1 MSEAVPDG
9 YEGYYGRTLWNLL
22 PAAYRAADSEALDAA
37 GPLRE
42 LLARIGASMA
52 VVRRSIDR
60 LLEDQSIETCDSWV
74 IPYLAELLATNL
86 VPSMDARGQRLDV
99 ANTIYY
105 RRRKGTV
112 ALLEQLAHDV
122 TGYEA
127 RVIEFFH
134 RLARNRHGLDPAL
147 GRPAD
152 APDPAGARTLQ
163 RAEQLTGLL
172 TGTPAGGW
180 ADLRHPLGA
189 ALTGSPYDEYH
200 HRADVRPGRGGLG
213 WYGISKVGFFLWR
226 TVALAVDRATPV
238 PVTGCP
244 RHFAFDPT
252 GRQIPLFTPARR
264 GGNDYGE
271 SWVPV
276 GIWQLPMPLTTPLWQ
291 AVSRAG
297 LPNPGPAAYPDPNAS
312 LWPAALS
319 VSATGT
325 GDPVNPSL
333 VTVWPEVGRFRLG
346 PGAPGDV
353 EVSYHYGLFSRIG
366 AGPYDRRQA
375 GTGDAG
381 GPAEPTPAGQET
393 HVPGGAGTALA
404 AALAALAPRGTVV
417 IDDGLTSTAI
427 SDVGSTGTPIDA
439 VTIQAADQERA
450 VIRTEPGTQW
460 VFTGGTSG
468 DSALRLEGL
477 LVSGTDIVLRG
488 QFAEV
493 VLSCCSLDP
502 GGSGRHRT
510 PPAIWD
516 VAVDRRPL
524 TPVTLWVEGEV
535 ALLVL
540 DRCITGPIRTR
551 TGGLVQALS
560 ATDSVIQGLPA
571 EEPGGLTALRDG
583 DALFT
588 ALREGLTTGGD
599 PLSRWLAGQLTQP
612 SKDAV
617 AGHADHTPVA
627 PADAQ
632 LVVADLAAVIAGPL
646 IWTADRFAGRPL
658 RDSTAAAVASPPAD
672 AALAALNR
680 QLLAEAYPLALAD
693 AAIALGAGTADLSR
707 CTVLGEG
714 WLHRLECSESIL
726 DDVVRVQDAQS
737 GCVRF
742 SAWSTGSALPRRYE
756 SVQIDPDAPIM
767 VSRRFGE
774 WGYAQLPDGA
784 DAAIVGG
791 STGGPPSLLT
801 GSHDGSEMG
810 VFCRDAAAVKD
821 RSLEIKLQEFL
832 PVGLSPVIVHLP
844 EADPEGELTRGR
856 PWPPI

>member
-1 MSEAVPDG
+1 MSEAVQDG
-9 YEGYYGRTLWNLL
+9 YERYYGDKLWNLL
-22 PAAYRAADSEALDAA
+22 PAAYRAADSEILDAA
-37 GPLRE
+37 GPLQE

-52 VVRRSIDR
+52 AVRRGIDR
-60 LLEDQSIETCDSWV
+60 LWEDQSIDTCDSWV

-86 VPSMDARGQRLDV
+86 VPGMDARGQRLDV

-105 RRRKGTV
+105 RRRKGTP

-127 RVIEFFH
+127 RVIEFF
-134 RLARNRHGLDPAL
+134 RQLARSRHGLDPEL

-152 APDPAGARTLQ
+152 EPDPAGARTLQ

-180 ADLRHPLGA
+180 ADLRNPLGA
-189 ALTGSPYDEYH
+189 ALTGGYDEYH
-200 HRADVRPGRGGLG
+200 HLADVRPGRGDLG

-226 TVALAVDRATPV
+226 TVALAVDQATPV
-238 PVTGCP
+238 PVSGCP
-244 RHFAFDPT
+244 GHFAFDPT
-252 GRQIPLFTPARR
+252 GRQIPLFTSARR
-264 GGNDYGE
+264 GANDYGE

-276 GIWQLPMPLTTPLWQ
+276 GVWQLPMPLTTPLWE
-291 AVSRAG
+291 AVSRAA
-297 LPNPGPAAYPDPNAS
+297 LPDPGPAGYPDPNAS

-319 VSATGT
+319 VSATGSR
-325 GDPVNPSL
+325 DPLDPSL
-333 VTVWPEVGRFRLG
+333 VTVWPEVGRFQLG
-346 PGAPGDV
+346 PGAPADV
-353 EVSYHYGLFSRIG
+353 KVSYHYGLFSRIG

-375 GTGDAG
+375 GGTGGVADP
-381 GPAEPTPAGQET
+381 PAT
-393 HVPGGAGTALA
+393 HVPGGADTALA
-404 AALAALAPRGTVV
+404 DALAALAPRGSVV
-417 IDDGLTSTAI
+417 IDDALTSI
-427 SDVGSTGTPIDA
+427 GIVDVGSTGTPIDA
-439 VTIQAADQERA
+439 VTVQAADQERA
-450 VIRTEPGTQW
+450 VIRTAPGSEW
-460 VFTGGTSG
+460 VLTGGTAGS
-468 DSALRLEGL
+468 STLRLEGL

-516 VAVDRRPL
+516 VAVDRRDL
-524 TPVTLWVEGEV
+524 TPVTIWVEGEV
-535 ALLVL
+535 ESLVL

-560 ATDSVIQGLPA
+560 AGDSVIQGLPT
-571 EEPGGLTALRDG
+571 EDPGALTALRDG

-588 ALREGLTTGGD
+588 ALREGLTAGGD
-599 PLSRWLAGQLTQP
+599 PLSAWLAGQLSPP
-612 SKDAV
+612 SVAAV
-617 AGHADHTPVA
+617 AGHADHAPVA
-627 PADAQ
+627 PAEAQ
-632 LVVADLAAVIAGPL
+632 LVVADLTAVIAGPL

-658 RDSTAAAVASPPAD
+658 RDSTAAAVANPPAG
-672 AALAALNR
+672 AALAVLNR

-693 AAIALGAGTADLSR
+693 AALALGAGTADLSR
-707 CTVLGEG
+707 CTMLGPG

-756 SVQIDPDAPIM
+756 SVQIDPGAPVM

-784 DAAIVGG
+784 DAAILGG
-791 STGGPPSLLT
+791 NTGGPPSLLT

-810 VFCRDAAAVKD
+810 AFCRDAAAVKD